1 MESGT
6 DNVGAVVGV
15 RAEAIFDTPVGPLIA
30 RANDKGISELLFVRR
45 GGQHRAASGDP
56 SARRHIRAIELQ
68 LSEYFD
74 GRRKT
79 FDVPLRPQG
88 PPFHMRVWNELLGI
102 PYGETISY
110 GELAKRVGDPT
121 AARAVGAANGANPIV
136 IVIPC
141 HRVIGHNGKLV
152 GYGGGLWRKRTLLD
166 LECGRLALVKA

>member
-1 MESGT
+1 MESGSER
-6 DNVGAVVGV
+6 VAAVTPPL
-15 RAEAIFDTPVGPLIA
+15 AEAIFDTPVGPLVA
-30 RANDKGISELLFVRR
+30 RADGEGLSELLFARR
-45 GGQHRAASGDP
+45 GGRHRTASGDP
-56 SARRHIRAIELQ
+56 LALRHIRAIELQ
-68 LSEYFD
+68 LIEYFD
-74 GRRKT
+74 GKRKD
-79 FDVPLRPQG
+79 FDVMLRPDG
-88 PPFHMRVWNELLGI
+88 PPFHMRVWKELLDI

-166 LECGRLALVKA
+166 LECGRLSLVKA